1 MTLEIDAGAAT
12 DLGRVRERNEDGFL
26 DRPPLYAVADGLGGH
41 RGGEVASALA
51 LQTLAERLK
60 GPHDLV
66 DAVHEANRAVFD
78 KQARDPSVAGMGT
91 TLTAVIVSG
100 DELYF
105 AHVGDSRAYLLRD
118 GELKALTEDH
128 TLVQELVNEGRL
140 SADEARAHP
149 QKNILTRALGIED
162 DTEVDEFNVALRAGD
177 RVLLCTDGL
186 TGMLEDREIKRL
198 LETSKD
204 PKATASALV
213 VAANDAGGID
223 NTTTIV
229 LDVSEGTGER
239 EAKTAAAAG
248 EQAASKRGIRRF
260 ARRPDPVGG
269 ALIVLAISLLGIRV
283 NLDGHWFVGVENGH
297 VAIFRG
303 LPATFA
309 GIKMYGLAEGTD
321 LTVEAL
327 KQNGA
332 LGEGG
337 EDELERGI
345 PVASRTDA
353 QRQIQT
359 YRLGGILPLP
369 VTPSASPSQ

>member
-1 MTLEIDAGAAT
+1 VTLEIDAGAAT
-12 DLGRVRERNEDGFL
+12 DVGRVRERNEDGFL

-51 LQTLAERLK
+51 LQTLAERVK

-100 DELYF
+100 DELYV

-140 SADEARAHP
+140 SANEARAHP
-149 QKNILTRALGIED
+149 QKNVLTRALGIED
-162 DTEVDEFNVALRAGD
+162 DTEIDEFNVAVRAGD

-186 TGMLEDREIKRL
+186 TGMLDDGDIRRTMNEEIN
-198 LETSKD
+198 TQ
-204 PKATASALV
+204 ATARKLV
-213 VAANDAGGID
+213 DAANDAGGID
-223 NTTTIV
+223 NITAVV
-229 LDVSEGTGER
+229 LDVV
-239 EAKTAAAAG
+239 TAG
-248 EQAASKRGIRRF
+248 LQRHDVPKIRRRSF
-260 ARRPDPVGG
+260 RWPNPVVASLVIL
-269 ALIVLAISLLGIRV
+269 ALCLFGIRV
-283 NLDGHWFVGVENGH
+283 YLDGRWFVGVERGH

-309 GIKMYGLAEGTD
+309 GIKMYGLSEETD

-332 LGEGG
+332 LVEGG
-337 EDELERGI
+337 EDELEQGI
-345 PVASRTDA
+345 PVASEADA
-353 QRQIQT
+353 QRQIET
-359 YRLGGILPLP
+359 YRLGGILPLSP
-369 VTPSASPSQ
+369 TPSQSPVP